1 MSQGLF
7 DKDIDEDSKQGSD
20 DDGDDGDET
29 AVMLPSG
36 GNKQRKTAK
45 EKRRAT
51 ERKVEVSERCYH
63 EHCRMSLD
71 TLVFSNA
78 GSLGLIELSYM
89 HE

>member
-7 DKDIDEDSKQGSD
+7 DKDINKDSKQGSD
-20 DDGDDGDET
+20 DDGDDEAT
-29 AVMLPSG
+29 VMLPSG

-51 ERKVEVSERCYH
+51 ERKMEVNERFYH

-71 TLVFSNA
+71 TPVFSNG

-89 HE
+89 HK